1 MQSKQAPSSHKS
13 RFFRLPHVEITFQYG
28 IFPSPLFSAWMCIFF
43 SAVCFS
49 FAAVKQMP
57 VQKLHV
63 FFSPSVPLAPA
74 VPYTPHAAMEQA
86 TASPKSTRQPLSS
99 VPLPPVALTISRG
112 DGTGNRQPKKYPPA
126 SLVRPSPSCRSYD
139 LTRRRNRQP
148 PVDQNRFLGYSML

>member
-1 MQSKQAPSSHKS
+1 
-13 RFFRLPHVEITFQYG
+13 
-28 IFPSPLFSAWMCIFF
+28 MCIFF

-112 DGTGNRQPKKYPPA
+112 DGTGNR
-126 SLVRPSPSCRSYD
+126 L
-139 LTRRRNRQP
+139 LTKTDFWDTVCYKHATEQ
-148 PVDQNRFLGYSML
+148 YK